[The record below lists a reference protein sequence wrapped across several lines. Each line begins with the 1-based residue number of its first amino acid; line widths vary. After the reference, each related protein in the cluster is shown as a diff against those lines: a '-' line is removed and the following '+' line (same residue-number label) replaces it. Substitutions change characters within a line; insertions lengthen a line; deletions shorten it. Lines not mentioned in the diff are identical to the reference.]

1 MPAGA
6 MELGESIADCAVREV
21 REETGLRALR
31 VCAFALYTGPD
42 RTSTNMYG
50 HTYQVFTTAF
60 RVEEWD
66 GQLAR
71 VTDETTDAG
80 FFTRD
85 GSPPRSPPRSSR
97 PWPTWTS
104 SSRPTGSS
112 SSRGE
117 PRGHRPRGRASLR
130 VAEPGEVPLLDPVRV
145 RDRQLGDLVQLG
157 EILRGQREVEAAML
171 STNCSCLRAP
181 TITLVTAGWDEQPG
195 DRHPGRADLVPLGD
209 SP

>member
-1 MPAGA
+1 MFVGARAVVSDNAGRILLIQRSDNGQWAMPAGA

-60 RVEEWD
+60 KVEEWD

-80 FFTRD
+80 FF
-85 GSPPRSPPRSSR
+85 
-97 PWPTWTS
+97 
-104 SSRPTGSS
+104 
-112 SSRGE
+112 
-117 PRGHRPRGRASLR
+117 A
-130 VAEPGEVPLLDPVRV
+130 
-145 RDRQLGDLVQLG
+145 RDRFPTP
-157 EILRGQREVEAAML
+157 L
-171 STNCSCLRAP
+171 STSVLE
-181 TITLVTAGWDEQPG
+181 TL
-195 DRHPGRADLVPLGD
+195 ADLDVFEQTNRLILK
-209 SP
+209 